1 MIYLDYVATTPLDEE
16 IRSTY
21 TKLLTTYFAN
31 SDSAYA
37 PGYEVSRLIEQSRAH
52 IAKLLHVSPDELIFT
67 SCASE
72 SNNTAIK
79 GTAFQYMNRGKH
91 IITTAFEH
99 SSVANTFKQLEEVF
113 GFDVDYVSIDS
124 NGHLDLKELESLI
137 REDTILVSTMY
148 VNNEVGTIN
157 PIHKIASFSLI
168 TPH

>member
-37 PGYEVSRLIEQSRAH
+37 PGYEVSRLIEQSRSH
-52 IAKLLHVSPDELIFT
+52 IAKLLHVSPEELIFT

-79 GTAFQYMNRGKH
+79 GCSNNMLSSIH
-91 IITTAFEH
+91 I
-99 SSVANTFKQLEEVF
+99 LE
-113 GFDVDYVSIDS
+113 G
-124 NGHLDLKELESLI
+124 
-137 REDTILVSTMY
+137 ILLLQPLNIQV
-148 VNNEVGTIN
+148 
-157 PIHKIASFSLI
+157 
-168 TPH
+168 